1 MGLDIMKLEKLKR
14 LGILINTA
22 DAPPGPLDID
32 NATGVS
38 TQMLVN
44 HLGPMLFTITL
55 LPLLK
60 TTDKANN
67 TPVDKKDVRIVYV
80 NSTAFSMLHSTV
92 NLKTIPITTRR
103 SPMTRTA
110 KSTSVMHIRSSPTC
124 SFACGCSSY
133 SRVEKDP
140 SLSPV
145 HVPEQWL
152 QLGQKIRSQAMSL

>member
-14 LGILINTA
+14 LDILINTA
-22 DAPPGPLDID
+22 DAPPVPLDID

-67 TPVDKKDVRIVYV
+67 TPVDKMSELYM
-80 NSTAFSMLHSTV
+80 STARHSSMLHSTV
-92 NLKTIPITTRR
+92 N
-103 SPMTRTA
+103 
-110 KSTSVMHIRSSPTC
+110 
-124 SFACGCSSY
+124 
-133 SRVEKDP
+133 
-140 SLSPV
+140 
-145 HVPEQWL
+145 
-152 QLGQKIRSQAMSL
+152 